1 MCKLERVPVLFGWTR
16 LPSTTLTHSSSAGFV
31 GILVLRIFFLL
42 YTGAVLVCSWMVYPE
57 AKGEWLVW
65 LTNWGQIAV
74 TVYFLFAAVNT
85 IASRHDD
92 PRPLSECH
100 GVLRAGY
107 ILFELAF
114 SWNLLVALM
123 YWFTVYPYQP
133 GVAHIEMIIK
143 IHVHFVNIVW
153 LVVEAMTNSIDFVPA
168 HLIVILGLLYLY
180 AIFNASYTA
189 TSYEMFA
196 VLRWQ
201 TFGSVGVLIAIT
213 FFLVVSFYIGTSL
226 NKLRSIVVDRYS
238 LPPPPQPRLAFNS
251 HNAHLSGAGSG
262 SDTGRSRSRFHQQQ
276 QQQQHSDEEQTA
288 FLKHRA

>member
-1 MCKLERVPVLFGWTR
+1 
-16 LPSTTLTHSSSAGFV
+16 
-31 GILVLRIFFLL
+31 
-42 YTGAVLVCSWMVYPE
+42 
-57 AKGEWLVW
+57 
-65 LTNWGQIAV
+65 
-74 TVYFLFAAVNT
+74 
-85 IASRHDD
+85 
-92 PRPLSECH
+92 
-100 GVLRAGY
+100 
-107 ILFELAF
+107 
-114 SWNLLVALM
+114 
-123 YWFTVYPYQP
+123 
-133 GVAHIEMIIK
+133 
-143 IHVHFVNIVW
+143 
-153 LVVEAMTNSIDFVPA
+153 MTNSIDFVPA